1 MQRLIS
7 FAITIFYQREWW
19 QIIIDVYFSY
29 IFSLKPNPTPLFVEQ
44 MLPFPH
50 KAHTICYSLYQSKLK
65 CSQMDSFSQRIEL
78 GDFFYQN
85 LMRFRA
91 KNFSL
96 LYQKNAIL
104 FEFLNLSGNHKPAL
118 PWLWSRCPPISL
130 AFDITQKFFDINGS
144 YILQIQKIQKIR
156 KM

>member
-1 MQRLIS
+1 
-7 FAITIFYQREWW
+7 
-19 QIIIDVYFSY
+19 
-29 IFSLKPNPTPLFVEQ
+29 
-44 MLPFPH
+44 
-50 KAHTICYSLYQSKLK
+50 
-65 CSQMDSFSQRIEL
+65 MDSFSQRIEL

-118 PWLWSRCPPISL
+118 PCTQTIS
-130 AFDITQKFFDINGS
+130 
-144 YILQIQKIQKIR
+144 ILKTVC
-156 KM
+156 

>member
-1 MQRLIS
+1 
-7 FAITIFYQREWW
+7 
-19 QIIIDVYFSY
+19 
-29 IFSLKPNPTPLFVEQ
+29 
-44 MLPFPH
+44 
-50 KAHTICYSLYQSKLK
+50 
-65 CSQMDSFSQRIEL
+65 MDSFSQRIEL

-118 PWLWSRCPPISL
+118 P
-130 AFDITQKFFDINGS
+130 
-144 YILQIQKIQKIR
+144 
-156 KM
+156 